1 MDSQSSDAANRPQFS
16 EESRKVQGDVVMEN
30 ALEEAQSVADSC
42 HERLHQ
48 LINGDS
54 LDFGAWNSLI
64 TEIEK
69 IHPDDIDMISLAYDS
84 LLSKFPLCHW
94 YWQRYAYHKARLCN
108 ADKAVETF
116 EQAVELTPFSVG
128 LWYEYCHF
136 AITYS
141 DDPDDVRRLFRK
153 GLAIVGKD
161 YYCHV
166 LWDKYMVFE
175 FSQQKWVVLAKV
187 YAQALR
193 FPTQKLQKYYKIFKD
208 LVIILEEEI
217 RSLNDGNLE
226 VQAEELY
233 NGASALSDKEIS
245 QVVNDLW
252 DPCDIS
258 VRCKAL
264 HRYKFIGD
272 QLYQKACQLDEKIKS
287 FESNIQR
294 RYFHITPIDDDQ
306 LNNWHRYLDF
316 IEKQEDFDWAL
327 KLYERCLISCANYPE
342 FWMRYVDFMEAQ
354 GGRELAL
361 FAIERAKTVFLNNV
375 PGIHLFSARFKEEI
389 RDLGGAR
396 ASFSNY
402 DSGCDIYFIESVVKQ
417 ANMEKRLGNDE
428 AACEIYEKALRWAMP
443 DKEKQHFLPKLY
455 IHYYR
460 LKHMLTGGA
469 DTSRDVLIEGIK
481 QVPDSRLL
489 YEELIRH
496 AMMHDGAKQLSIMDS
511 IITTAISPLS
521 DGSQGLD
528 IKDREYISTL
538 FLEFVDLCGTV
549 HDVKKAWNLHIKLFP
564 QLIRVNPLYKYPTS
578 KERQSNSSVP
588 FNLSSK
594 NQSSGD
600 LIRQPEQEKL
610 PSLPLVDDKQPS
622 NVSAEQI
629 PTLDDDDV
637 ANKKLQQLSP
647 KVSVDFDDESK
658 TDASKQME
666 LVDGLDPRPKED
678 CPQQMDW
685 TSISERQS
693 KEDASRLPEQEQPS
707 GPNVPPETSEE
718 EARSTNILCPQEL
731 ELEKQLESVSLEKIS
746 PDSQQVPEG
755 QVLVASN
762 HHGSEEIPSTSSG
775 SSEFTHPIQTQNGQ
789 GDPELP
795 LVSEKSGQG
804 NIQPRES
811 AAQEDISVKHGSEN
825 QPQMF
830 SSPVSSA
837 QGNTVENTM
846 QTSQQVGHAHQG
858 QAYDQMWQY
867 HSQQQ
872 YELLQQQYQQ
882 YQQQFLQMQ
891 QSYPHQQPYFNQQTY
906 QQQVPIFQQLQSL
919 PYQQQIQ
926 YQQQMQ
932 QQYHNQQY
940 QQMVQSMQPYN
951 QSPALAYQY
960 QMNQQGYEQVL
971 QQYQLNQQISH
982 SLQQQ
987 QEQGGYPQVQQH
999 QEQHQHLQEQLDQGQ
1014 QIVQHGTTSLESQ
1027 PERVSTQSKT
1037 AEEGSRHPKSAQGSL

>member
-42 HERLHQ
+42 RERLHQ

-141 DDPDDVRRLFRK
+141 DDPDDVRRLFQK

-175 FSQQKWVVLAKV
+175 FSQQKWDALAKV

-208 LVIILEEEI
+208 LVSILEEEI
-217 RSLNDGNLE
+217 RSLNNGNLE

-361 FAIERAKTVFLNNV
+361 FAIERAKTVFLNV
-375 PGIHLFSARFKEEI
+375 RFSEQI

-489 YEELIRH
+489 YE
-496 AMMHDGAKQLSIMDS
+496 
-511 IITTAISPLS
+511 
-521 DGSQGLD
+521 
-528 IKDREYISTL
+528 
-538 FLEFVDLCGTV
+538 FVDLCGTV

-578 KERQSNSSVP
+578 KERQSNSPVLL
-588 FNLSSK
+588 NLPSK

-600 LIRQPEQEKL
+600 LIRQPEQDKL

-666 LVDGLDPRPKED
+666 LVDGLDQRPKED

-693 KEDASRLPEQEQPS
+693 KEDASRLLEQEQPS
-707 GPNVPPETSEE
+707 GPNVPPEISEE

-746 PDSQQVPEG
+746 PDSQQEVPEG
-755 QVLVASN
+755 QVLVASD
-762 HHGSEEIPSTSSG
+762 HHGSEEIPSTSNHRSADG
-775 SSEFTHPIQTQNGQ
+775 HLNAGHDRSFVTLAQNEA
-789 GDPELP
+789 DEN
-795 LVSEKSGQG
+795 K
-804 NIQPRES
+804 S
-811 AAQEDISVKHGSEN
+811 AADSAQSWDFTAASHQNPTETPHPSSRVTSSRAEN
-825 QPQMF
+825 QCETKDMDHQLHPQ
-830 SSPVSSA
+830 
-837 QGNTVENTM
+837 QE
-846 QTSQQVGHAHQG
+846 
-858 QAYDQMWQY
+858 
-867 HSQQQ
+867 
-872 YELLQQQYQQ
+872 
-882 YQQQFLQMQ
+882 
-891 QSYPHQQPYFNQQTY
+891 SYPHQQPYLNQQTY
-906 QQQVPIFQQLQSL
+906 QQQVAIFQQQQQLQSL
-919 PYQQQIQ
+919 PYQHQQFQQQIPYLQ
-926 YQQQMQ
+926 HMQ
-932 QQYHNQQY
+932 QQYHQQQY

-971 QQYQLNQQISH
+971 QQYQLNQQTSH
-982 SLQQQ
+982 TLQQQ

-1027 PERVSTQSKT
+1027 PERVSTQSTT
-1037 AEEGSRHPKSAQGSL
+1037 AEEGSSHPKSAQGSF